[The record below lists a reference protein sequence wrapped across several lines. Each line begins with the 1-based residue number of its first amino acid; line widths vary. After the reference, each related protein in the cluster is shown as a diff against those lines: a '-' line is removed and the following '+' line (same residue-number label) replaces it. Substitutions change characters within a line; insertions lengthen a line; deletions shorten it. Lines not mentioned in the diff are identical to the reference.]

1 VVFKLIVFE
10 GLDEFNAIMD
20 VSFGNITAG
29 RITDNS
35 IVIANNSLKEE
46 IRFFKA
52 PPITEFSA
60 IGARRELKL

>member
-35 IVIANNSLKEE
+35 IVIANNSLEEE
-46 IRFFKA
+46 IRFFEA
-52 PPITEFSA
+52 PLIAEFSA
-60 IGARRELKL
+60 ISARRELEL